1 MKTRRMVPNRRT
13 KTLDTNMTVRER
25 VVELMREVRDAHV
38 LQPERAAEIL
48 LELTSLQGIV
58 NDEIRVADMD
68 YAKVLL
74 RELEANEKANRA
86 KIKAETSPEYERKR
100 VARDTKELI
109 VEGIRSLKY
118 FLRAE
123 RYDP

>member
-1 MKTRRMVPNRRT
+1 MVPSRRM
-13 KTLDTNMTVRER
+13 KTLDSNMTVREK
-25 VVELMREVRDAHV
+25 VVELLREVRDAHV

-48 LELTSLQGIV
+48 LELTSFQGII

-74 RELEANEKANRA
+74 KELEANEKANRA
-86 KIKAETSPEYERKR
+86 KIKAETSPEYGRKR

-109 VEGIRSLKY
+109 IEGVRSLKY
-118 FLRAE
+118 FLKEE
-123 RYDP
+123 RYDA